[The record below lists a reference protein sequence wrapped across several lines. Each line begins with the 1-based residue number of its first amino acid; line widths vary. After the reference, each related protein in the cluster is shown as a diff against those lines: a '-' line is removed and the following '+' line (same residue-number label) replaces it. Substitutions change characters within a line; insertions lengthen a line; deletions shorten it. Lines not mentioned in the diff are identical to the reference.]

1 LGAIALSILTQ
12 PASQPQELCPRL
24 KQSVTGMNIRPM
36 TLSDLEFAATLT
48 AHEGWLAETKE
59 DFEGFL
65 LYDPNGC
72 FVAEENGERIGICVA
87 TAYGESGFLGELI
100 VRNAARGRGVGTQL
114 MQHAIAYLSRRG
126 VRGIYLDGVEAAIP
140 LYERLGFRK
149 VCRSLRFS
157 GRVRGAR
164 YLEVRAMTPTHLAA
178 VAEMDHAAFGA
189 DRSFFLRRR
198 LSLHPH
204 LCRVLEAEGRVRG
217 FVTGRARV
225 DLISVGPWVVPSR
238 LAQPDQLL
246 QALAAEGDSLDLAL
260 GVLEVNARAVKTIQD
275 LGLAQRPHPPWRM
288 VLGSSASL
296 GSSEEVYAIGSAAKG

>member
-1 LGAIALSILTQ
+1 M
-12 PASQPQELCPRL
+12 
-24 KQSVTGMNIRPM
+24 MNIRPM
-36 TLSDLEFAATLT
+36 ISSDLEFAATLT
-48 AHEGWLAETKE
+48 ANEGWLTETKE

-72 FVAEENGERIGICVA
+72 FVADENGDRIGMCVA

-114 MQHAIAYLSRRG
+114 MQHALAYLSHRG
-126 VRGIYLDGVEAAIP
+126 VRSIYLDGVEGAIP

-164 YLEVRAMTPTHLAA
+164 YPGVRAMTPRDLTA
-178 VAEMDHAAFGA
+178 VAEMDRAAFGA
-189 DRSFFLRRR
+189 DRSFFLQRR
-198 LSLHPH
+198 LSLHSN
-204 LCRVLEAEGRVRG
+204 LCKVLETEGQIRSYIM
-217 FVTGRARV
+217 GRARV
-225 DLISVGPWVVPSR
+225 DLVSVGPWVVPSH

-260 GVLEVNARAVKTIQD
+260 GVLEVNSHAVKTIQD
-275 LGLAQRPHPPWRM
+275 LGLAQRLHPPWRM
-288 VLGSSASL
+288 VLGDSASL
-296 GSSEEVYAIGSAAKG
+296 GLSEEAYAIGSAAKG